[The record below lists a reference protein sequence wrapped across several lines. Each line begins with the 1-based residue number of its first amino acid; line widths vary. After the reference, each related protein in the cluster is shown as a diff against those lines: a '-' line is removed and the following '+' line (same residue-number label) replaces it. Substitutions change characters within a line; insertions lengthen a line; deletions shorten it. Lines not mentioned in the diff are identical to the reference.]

1 MGEVGEMI
9 GGTVPMPG
17 GLLEPGARCAAA
29 GAVAGTVLGA
39 VTGAPAGSAAGPAG
53 EEQLLRLLESAVS
66 QLNGVVE
73 ELRLV
78 GTDTRDMA
86 ESVRALTAVDWRS
99 PAGEGFA
106 QWNHRLWQRATDLA
120 GIAEESVVL
129 ARASIQE
136 LHEQIARLRE
146 SLRTARTAVVVAAT
160 LGAC

>member
-1 MGEVGEMI
+1 MGDVGGMI
-9 GGTVPMPG
+9 GGTVPLPG
-17 GLLEPGARCAAA
+17 ELLEPEARCAAA
-29 GAVAGTVLGA
+29 GAVAGAVLGSGSA
-39 VTGAPAGSAAGPAG
+39 AGFAAGPAG

-66 QLNGVVE
+66 QLDGVVE

-106 QWNHRLWQRATDLA
+106 RWTHRLWQRATDLA
-120 GIAEESVVL
+120 DVAEESVLL

-136 LHEQIARLRE
+136 LQEQIDRLRE
-146 SLRTARTAVVVAAT
+146 SLQTARAAVVVAAT